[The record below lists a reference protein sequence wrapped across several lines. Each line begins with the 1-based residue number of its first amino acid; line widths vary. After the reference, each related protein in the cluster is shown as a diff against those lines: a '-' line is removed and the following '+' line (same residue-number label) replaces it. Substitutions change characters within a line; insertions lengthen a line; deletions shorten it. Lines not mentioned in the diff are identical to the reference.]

1 MLTAPCCWLTPRA
14 ALLMVRGKL
23 RQHRGV
29 QIVLHKAFAKEG
41 IRGNPAFLADFIPRR
56 IWDGDGWGGG

>member
-1 MLTAPCCWLTPRA
+1 
-14 ALLMVRGKL
+14 MVRGKL

-56 IWDGDGWGGG
+56 IWDGDGWGGGIAKATQMGADAAAD

>member
-1 MLTAPCCWLTPRA
+1 
-14 ALLMVRGKL
+14 MVRGKL

-56 IWDGDGWGGG
+56 IWDGDGWGGGGIAKATQMGADAAAD